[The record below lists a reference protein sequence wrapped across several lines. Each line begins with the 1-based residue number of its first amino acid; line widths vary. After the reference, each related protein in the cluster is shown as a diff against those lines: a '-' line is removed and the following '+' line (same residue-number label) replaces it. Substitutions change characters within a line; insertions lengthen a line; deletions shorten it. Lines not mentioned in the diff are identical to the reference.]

1 MKMSVLHLNSEN
13 FKSTIENSSVPVL
26 VDFFADWCMPCK
38 MFAPI
43 LEKVAE
49 ALGDKVVIAKINID
63 EAEQIAARFGVMS
76 IPTIILFKD
85 GKETD
90 RNVGAMSAGDLLSF
104 IGL

>member
-1 MKMSVLHLNSEN
+1 MSVLHLTAEN
-13 FKSTIENSSVPVL
+13 FKSTIENTSKPVL

-49 ALGDKVVIAKINID
+49 KIGDDAVIAKINID
-63 EAEQIAARFGVMS
+63 EAEAIAMEYKVMS

-85 GKETD
+85 RTEKQ
-90 RNVGAMSAGDLLSF
+90 RHVGGMSAGEVLNMIND
-104 IGL
+104 

>member
-1 MKMSVLHLNSEN
+1 MSVLHLTPEN

-49 ALGDKVVIAKINID
+49 KLGDKVVIAKINID
-63 EAEQIAARFGVMS
+63 EAEQIAASHGVMS